1 VLCHQL
7 SLNQP
12 RDKELIDDEKW
23 NTYPN
28 FHLYCSIINF
38 HRFWQFCFP
47 CLFEYFLVPSDQ
59 NIWSHNFFF
68 IYINNIITVWFVVW
82 CLWVY
87 IFTQPD
93 LIVLL
98 TEIYVGTNTH
108 SLSICILPS
117 ALVKW
122 TFIYLLVYSSVNIT
136 YHQRNTN
143 SSGIY
148 INFISTL
155 SKIYPVNN
163 ILKNI
168 LNKSTKII
176 KII

>member
-1 VLCHQL
+1 LMMKNEIHILIFTYIVQL
-7 SLNQP
+7 LIFIGFDNSVFHVYLSISL
-12 RDKELIDDEKW
+12 
-23 NTYPN
+23 
-28 FHLYCSIINF
+28 
-38 HRFWQFCFP
+38 
-47 CLFEYFLVPSDQ
+47 FLVIKTYDH
-59 NIWSHNFFF
+59 IIFFF